1 MPKSFADSSKATPW
15 RSVGDGSITLQIH
28 AQPGARRT
36 EIAGVHDG
44 CLKIR
49 LAAPAVDGKANEEL
63 IALLAASFGVP
74 RRNVALLRGESGRRK
89 AVRIA
94 SPTARPDREWAL

>member
-1 MPKSFADSSKATPW
+1 
-15 RSVGDGSITLQIH
+15 LQIH